1 MPASKM
7 NKRVASA
14 SGSVK
19 ALESELLGE
28 TLTGNSSMNA
38 DAGRD
43 VSTDLT
49 PWQRQALG
57 KQRQLVIRQGWR
69 RRHPDRVLNQFTAV
83 AQGSTNPNEQWEKA
97 MLDDTERTELPEY
110 YKKVKHEGYANQV
123 GLVATAFKNYQ
134 ASKNKLSSGILIGS

>member
-1 MPASKM
+1 M

-28 TLTGNSSMNA
+28 TLLSKSSINA

-43 VSTDLT
+43 VTSDLT

-57 KQRQLVIRQGWR
+57 RQTRMVIRQGWR
-69 RRHPDRVLNQFTAV
+69 RRHPHRVLNQFTTV
-83 AQGSTNPNEQWEKA
+83 AQGSTNPTEHWEKA
-97 MLDDTERTELPEY
+97 MLDDTKRAYLPEY
-110 YKKVKHEGYANQV
+110 YKKVKTEGYANQI
-123 GLVATAFKNYQ
+123 GLVSTAFENFK
-134 ASKNKLSSGILIGS
+134 ASKNKLSAGVLVGS